1 MFATRTIGARIPS
14 ACASPWGEPGAG
26 VRDETDEAA
35 VIDGAEDGAQ
45 HAAFRSDPAD
55 RDPVAQSGQGGHRL
69 GPLAEGRPSLDECSR
84 ACGQFQIP
92 ERIILGARHGG
103 KQLEIGN
110 SGARSTKGKVELKIG
125 GYPNAGQAVAPD
137 LEISRHSAKARARR
151 GGSSRWRIRD
161 KECGTGSR
169 SDREPTRTVGSVGL
183 I

>member
-1 MFATRTIGARIPS
+1 VFATRTIGARIPS

-26 VRDETDEAA
+26 VRDESDEAA

-45 HAAFRSDPAD
+45 HPAFRSDPAD
-55 RDPVAQSGQGGHRL
+55 RDPVAQSGPGGHRL
-69 GPLAEGRPSLDECSR
+69 APLAEGRPSLDECSR

-110 SGARSTKGKVELKIG
+110 SGARSTKGKVELKID

-137 LEISRHSAKARARR
+137 LEISRHSAKARSREARR
-151 GGSSRWRIRD
+151 KFAVADSG
-161 KECGTGSR
+161 
-169 SDREPTRTVGSVGL
+169 
-183 I
+183 